1 MCYEVHGEDGKYF
14 NLISDTCTSV
24 NALFSQL
31 PSNPRL
37 NRMSEIGVY
46 ARGTSNQCTRIQINL
61 DSCAGYVNK
70 QVISSTYSRSGI
82 SVRPYLNRWR
92 VSVPNCVSSP
102 SLVMWIA
109 CEQDPDMLRFRIARG
124 NNLTPSSHGLLG
136 NSQLLQHLTQMHDF
150 YFKMFA
156 YRIFHFSH
164 SAQFWN
170 IPITIAE
177 EGERVYL
184 VLFNFSSP
192 HYRRIPALLEQVT
205 WDHTQAPCYYVGDSQ
220 GGPEL
225 SNDPRESVIEGG
237 LVQYQTSSLFGTSF
251 FYSKFEESQCSAHT
265 Q

>member
-61 DSCAGYVNK
+61 DSCAGYVDG
-70 QVISSTYSRSGI
+70 QVISSTYSSSGI
-82 SVRPYLNRWR
+82 SVRPYRR

-102 SLVMWIA
+102 SLVMWIS

-136 NSQLLQHLTQMHDF
+136 NPQPLKHNTQMH
-150 YFKMFA
+150 KLS
-156 YRIFHFSH
+156 IFST
-164 SAQFWN
+164 Q
-170 IPITIAE
+170 P
-177 EGERVYL
+177 
-184 VLFNFSSP
+184 SS
-192 HYRRIPALLEQVT
+192 
-205 WDHTQAPCYYVGDSQ
+205 
-220 GGPEL
+220 
-225 SNDPRESVIEGG
+225 
-237 LVQYQTSSLFGTSF
+237 GTS
-251 FYSKFEESQCSAHT
+251 Q
-265 Q
+265 

>member
-1 MCYEVHGEDGKYF
+1 MSSCVNEVHGEDGKYF

-24 NALFSQL
+24 NALFTQL

-61 DSCAGYVNK
+61 DSCAGYVDG

-102 SLVMWIA
+102 SLVMWIS

-136 NSQLLQHLTQMHDF
+136 NLQPLKHNTQMH
-150 YFKMFA
+150 KLS
-156 YRIFHFSH
+156 IFST
-164 SAQFWN
+164 Q
-170 IPITIAE
+170 P
-177 EGERVYL
+177 
-184 VLFNFSSP
+184 SS
-192 HYRRIPALLEQVT
+192 
-205 WDHTQAPCYYVGDSQ
+205 
-220 GGPEL
+220 
-225 SNDPRESVIEGG
+225 
-237 LVQYQTSSLFGTSF
+237 GTS
-251 FYSKFEESQCSAHT
+251 Q
-265 Q
+265 